1 MDALI
6 ALVFATLIVGV
17 VLISAIGYA
26 EMKK

>member
-6 ALVFATLIVGV
+6 ASVAATVIVAV